1 MVGIGIPN
9 SNQVP
14 PPYSAWNLC
23 AFQAK
28 LMFASG
34 WASVAA
40 TYRDLER
47 TETAEKL
54 KEGTVTMIDKSM
66 DGLSKVRYSSSAAM
80 APRKHNKRYSS
91 SPYQVSY
98 PGAGGLDS

>member
-1 MVGIGIPN
+1 MLK
-9 SNQVP
+9 
-14 PPYSAWNLC
+14 SAAWDLC
-23 AFQAK
+23 ALFAAASQAK
-28 LMFASG
+28 LIFASG

-66 DGLSKVRYSSSAAM
+66 DGLSKVRCESV
-80 APRKHNKRYSS
+80 H
-91 SPYQVSY
+91 SP
-98 PGAGGLDS
+98 